1 MAMTWDWPATAIAAP
16 TPALRLIT
24 SPAAVVT
31 WGEQAA
37 HSRID
42 DNSEQALVEGY
53 IAAATQHLDAKYGIL
68 AGTTLGVQTWELY
81 LDAFPCGPIKLPLTP
96 VVDVVSVGYADADGV
111 DQVVDPASYVV
122 DNKSYDAWVVPV
134 SGYAWPA
141 SLATINA
148 VTMQFRAGYV
158 GTATVPAPIKLA
170 IMLLAGHWYENRE
183 AVTAASLTEMPIA
196 VYQLIAPFRR
206 IVI

>member
-1 MAMTWDWPATAIAAP
+1 MTTAWDWPASVAAP

-24 SPAAVVT
+24 PAAPVVT
-31 WGEQAA
+31 WGEAAA
-37 HSRID
+37 HLRID
-42 DNSEQALVEGY
+42 DNTEQALVEGY

-81 LDAFPCGPIKLPLTP
+81 LDAFPCGPIKLPLAP

-122 DNKSYDAWVVPV
+122 DNQSYDAWVVPV
-134 SGYAWPA
+134 SGYAWP
-141 SLATINA
+141 STLAAINA
-148 VTMQFRAGYV
+148 VTVRFRAGT
-158 GTATVPAPIKLA
+158 TATIPAPVKLA
-170 IMLLAGHWYENRE
+170 IMELAGHFYENRE
-183 AVTAASLTEMPIA
+183 TVTAASLTEVPLS
-196 VYQLIAPFRR
+196 VYTLVAPFRR